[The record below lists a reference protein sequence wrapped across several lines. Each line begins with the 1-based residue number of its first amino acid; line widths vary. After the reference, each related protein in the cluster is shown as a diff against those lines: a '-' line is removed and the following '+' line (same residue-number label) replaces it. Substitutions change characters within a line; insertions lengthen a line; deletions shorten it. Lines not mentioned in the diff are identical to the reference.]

1 MIVNLI
7 TFASFLH
14 KQASIRVSHEVVLSE
29 LEKHFTVNLVDYQ
42 DAEQLGPD
50 DFKLVFIAT
59 GGVEQPVVQYFE
71 TLSHPVV
78 MLADGIQNSLAAAL
92 ELSSWLRNRGLRNE
106 ILHGEVSVIVQRIRT
121 HYQNFQAKRSLFG
134 LRIGVIGS
142 PSPWLIASGV
152 DYLLTK
158 RRWGVEYTDI
168 PLERIYE
175 RYDKITDNEVGASCA
190 AFASQA
196 LACREATP
204 EDLLKAMR
212 LYRAIRRVCEEEKL
226 SAVTLNCFKLI
237 EQIGATGCLA
247 LSLLNN
253 EGILAGCEGDLQT
266 IFTLLA
272 SRVLTGKVG
281 FMANPSMVNIHNH
294 EIIFAHCTIPTKLTE
309 QYIIRNHF
317 ETNSSIGIQGV
328 MPTGEVT
335 IIRCGCEC
343 LDEYYL
349 STGTLMENTN
359 YLKLCRTQIR
369 VKMDSPVDY
378 FLKNP
383 IGNHHIVLPGNHEEV
398 LNEFLQANTCKR
410 VE

>member
-59 GGVEQPVVQYFE
+59 GGVEQLVVQYFE

-237 EQIGATGCLA
+237 EQIGTTGCLA

-349 STGTLMENTN
+349 STGTLIENTN